1 MPLETLRPIHQTSST
16 RGNSRIAQL
25 PASSTLKSI
34 HTTLHLLH
42 HRNKN
47 QHGSTKWWKW
57 LAMLKRSIAQ
67 LMRDVERWEWKQEHS
82 ADDEDDGGDSSFQT
96 QILKRMCYLHI
107 FVVPRCYV
115 AFSTVLVD
123 MQFSALGVVLLAVL
137 AQAAKAVAHIE
148 EFHLLSLESN
158 TSTDN
163 NSMSAIATTATA
175 VPAISINCS
184 ENVGV
189 DVGEVVNRLLHVPE
203 LTADPAAFGEKGKQ
217 RKKENDSGQKEKN
230 ERKRSPF
237 VSDAIRERQK
247 LGVTEKSRQESP
259 LTQLDEDER
268 EKEAARQKRK
278 KIKIKQKKRNRDAI
292 DDIFGKL

>member
-1 MPLETLRPIHQTSST
+1 
-16 RGNSRIAQL
+16 
-25 PASSTLKSI
+25 
-34 HTTLHLLH
+34 
-42 HRNKN
+42 
-47 QHGSTKWWKW
+47 
-57 LAMLKRSIAQ
+57 MLC
-67 LMRDVERWEWKQEHS
+67 HS
-82 ADDEDDGGDSSFQT
+82 
-96 QILKRMCYLHI
+96 
-107 FVVPRCYV
+107 

-137 AQAAKAVAHIE
+137 AQAAKTVAHIE
-148 EFHLLSLESN
+148 GFHLLALESN

-163 NSMSAIATTATA
+163 NSMSAIATAATA
-175 VPAISINCS
+175 IPAISINRS

-203 LTADPAAFGEKGKQ
+203 LTAGPAAFGEKGKQ
-217 RKKENDSGQKEKN
+217 KKKRDDSGQKGKN

-247 LGVTEKSRQESP
+247 LGMTEKSRQESS
-259 LTQLDEDER
+259 LTQLDEDEG

-278 KIKIKQKKRNRDAI
+278 KIKIKQKKQNRDAI